1 MSRVLETPESSTLA
15 AGLPVTFFVI
25 TTPSRLFTVF
35 TCNLVDAGSREERAI
50 QKRRLHM
57 FSATVL
63 IAAIR
68 VWFIKLG
75 VGSSYRLSSLFT
87 YSLLQLSFACLSVC
101 RKSCVKERWL
111 TLVNIGPQSTTKC
124 LPSEL
129 SDYLLSL
136 CYRLLRPLNER
147 ERRKQLLDHEGFQAS
162 QAHLMEFSERNSIA
176 FSMSFPNY
184 SLREKGL
191 KLRSRKKKGNEKG
204 VVSDIYGYYHLDTLL
219 ARPHRGRR
227 VCSFLLSL
235 LADLR

>member
-136 CYRLLRPLNER
+136 YYRLLWPLNER
-147 ERRKQLLDHEGFQAS
+147 KRRKQLLDHD
-162 QAHLMEFSERNSIA
+162 HLEITIGCARVRELSNITSTMISGHVRYCVTTLICIT
-176 FSMSFPNY
+176 MIYISF
-184 SLREKGL
+184 
-191 KLRSRKKKGNEKG
+191 
-204 VVSDIYGYYHLDTLL
+204 
-219 ARPHRGRR
+219 
-227 VCSFLLSL
+227 
-235 LADLR
+235 